1 MKIYE
6 ISLNNLNNLKKKELI
21 KILGK
26 EKVLILRGLISKKEV
41 KKAKEKIEK
50 IFSAKNDKIR
60 PKNSYHLIKKTIKD
74 LLLEWVVA

>member
-1 MKIYE
+1 MKIYK

-41 KKAKEKIEK
+41 K
-50 IFSAKNDKIR
+50 R
-60 PKNSYHLIKKTIKD
+60 QKKK
-74 LLLEWVVA
+74 